1 MGDLMKNTKEI
12 NAIVTAI
19 HCINA
24 VSEHRDPDIM
34 KLTDYFFRR
43 VFGCNTNLKTVFCV
57 GQTKET
63 IMPVLMQ
70 FLDEETEYRKY
81 LNEYYEEKGDKNNE
95 H

>member
-1 MGDLMKNTKEI
+1 MKNTKEI
-12 NAIVTAI
+12 DAIMTAI
-19 HCINA
+19 HCINV

-34 KLTDYFFRR
+34 RLTDYFFRC
-43 VFGCNTNLKTVFCV
+43 VLGYKSNLKTLYCV

-70 FLDEETEYRKY
+70 LLEEDTQYKKY
-81 LNEYYEEKGDKNNE
+81 LEEYANEKNT

>member
-1 MGDLMKNTKEI
+1 MKNTKEI
-12 NAIVTAI
+12 DAIMTAI
-19 HCINA
+19 HCINV

-34 KLTDYFFRR
+34 RLTDYFFRR
-43 VFGCNTNLKTVFCV
+43 ILGYNSNLKTIYCV

-70 FLDEETEYRKY
+70 LLEEDTEYKKY
-81 LNEYYEEKGDKNNE
+81 LEEYGNEKNT

>member
-1 MGDLMKNTKEI
+1 MKNTKEI
-12 NAIVTAI
+12 DAIMTAI
-19 HCINA
+19 HCINV

-34 KLTDYFFRR
+34 RLTDYFFRR
-43 VFGCNTNLKTVFCV
+43 VLGYNSNLKTLYCV

-70 FLDEETEYRKY
+70 LLEEDTQYKKY
-81 LNEYYEEKGDKNNE
+81 LEEYANEKNS